1 MKKILAIGF
10 AAILTAFIFAEP
22 VTSSSGNK
30 LGSLGNVTISVDK
43 DYSKKNPATLKGAT
57 VEEVEYLNEKCVK
70 ATKNKNGELRLAFM
84 FDESVPAT
92 DLKYL
97 QYSIAGFDGYSG
109 HYNIG
114 VMYEDM
120 KSAEHNMSCYTSK
133 YVKSIAIANGVITA
147 TVQGLN
153 NECDGKTIVLKPKI
167 NATTKNLEWVGSAD
181 TKCTKYVPANFRNTG
196 T

>member
-84 FDESVPAT
+84 FDEPVPAT

-120 KSAEHNMSCYTSK
+120 KSTEHNMSCYTSQ
-133 YVKSIAIANGVITA
+133 YVKKDEWSTW
-147 TVQGLN
+147 TF
-153 NECDGKTIVLKPKI
+153 DLKWDEVWNKNFSPDKKI
-167 NATTKNLEWVGSAD
+167 IGIQFWSNATSVIYLKDIELQ
-181 TKCTKYVPANFRNTG
+181 K
-196 T
+196 